1 MAETNYGGRVV
12 RLLVPDKNGE
22 LVDVILGFSSI
33 HGQLNAHEVFY
44 GTLVCRVGNRIA
56 KGKFTLNNIEYTLPI
71 NNYPNHLHVGP
82 KGFHNKFGVLNR

>member
-33 HGQLNAHEVFY
+33 HG
-44 GTLVCRVGNRIA
+44 
-56 KGKFTLNNIEYTLPI
+56 
-71 NNYPNHLHVGP
+71 
-82 KGFHNKFGVLNR
+82 